1 MCSDP
6 SIGPIAIRIVLVN
19 ACSDTAYASLQEIV
33 WTPGPTIEDLEDDE
47 PVNVAAA
54 VPAVAPPTVQWV
66 RRRLSGKKP
75 AFKEYRPLIER

>member
-54 VPAVAPPTVQWV
+54 VPALEPVVQWV

-75 AFKEYRPLIER
+75 AFKLVRPLIV